1 MSLSLYMRFL
11 RSCVSYLFL
20 LVFCFFFFFSSR
32 RRHTRFD
39 CDWSSDVCSSDLVSI
54 LPAASAQNMKASSAS
69 GLCARRIV
77 RLAGTRASGGDLG
90 RLDVEGLEVVLVLGV
105 LGPPAGALRRFVPGG
120 LGVRPRRPRRV
131 APRP

>member
-69 GLCARRIV
+69 GLCARRMV
-77 RLAGTRASGGDLG
+77 RLAGTRPSRGDLR
-90 RLDVEGLEVVLVLGV
+90 RLRVEGVEVVRMLGV
-105 LGPPAGALRRFVPGG
+105 FGPLAGARRPPPPAGIRLQP
-120 LGVRPRRPRRV
+120 
-131 APRP
+131 PRPPPPPPP